1 MHVDRHDSFSLCDLT
16 TTPMHAVPWAGMM
29 AGSTVYACLLTT
41 VACRRVLQPIDTL
54 WQHFTE
60 VQVSGTR
67 SWSWAMDHG
76 HVIAMHAMYALLA
89 RDIADLAELSLRCH
103 QTIIAKNG

>member
-1 MHVDRHDSFSLCDLT
+1 MPESVKTDRH
-16 TTPMHAVPWAGMM
+16 AM
-29 AGSTVYACLLTT
+29 AEL
-41 VACRRVLQPIDTL
+41 
-54 WQHFTE
+54 QHFTE

-67 SWSWAMDHG
+67 SWSRAMKHG